1 MSDKIVN
8 KVKNKVP
15 SFGASLFVLL
25 FLFVAMAISVMW
37 LNIPVHITLIL
48 TIIVAAAVAMRS
60 GYSWKEVQDGILYGA
75 DLAML
80 PMLILM
86 VIGVVIGTWVASG
99 TIQTIIYYGLL
110 ILRPSY
116 FLLAAAIIVGLTSL
130 ATGSSYTSG
139 GTVGVAMMGIGLGL
153 GVPPAM
159 TAGAVISGAIIGD
172 KMSPLS
178 DSTNLA
184 AAVAEA
190 DLFDHIKSM
199 MFTTGPAFGISLI
212 LYWVMGFFVVKGSAD
227 TSQVDLILTTLKDN
241 FVINPIMLLPPVVV
255 VVLAA
260 KKFPSLPTMIIG
272 ALVAAVL
279 AMIFQGATVT
289 SITNVM
295 NYGYSG
301 DTGVPVVD
309 KLVSRGGLQSMMW
322 TVSLGFIGVGLGGI
336 LEKTRMLEAFL
347 KKLSG
352 LLKTSGGLITTTVVS
367 AILLNLATAS
377 QYMAIII
384 TGRMMIPEYRKKK
397 LLPRVLS
404 RTLEDAGTVFSP
416 MVPWGLCGVFFTG
429 ALGVPTT
436 EYFPFVFLALI
447 VPVVAVIYGF
457 TGIAVWDED
466 GKIDDPT
473 AYSKQKVVLVD

>member
-1 MSDKIVN
+1 MNGESAGKEAKI
-8 KVKNKVP
+8 P

-25 FLFVAMAISVMW
+25 FLFVAMGISVLW
-37 LNIPVHITLIL
+37 LNIPVHVTLIL
-48 TIIVAAAVAMRS
+48 TILVAAIVAMRA
-60 GYSWKEVQDGILYGA
+60 GYTWKEIQDAMLYGA

-86 VIGVVIGTWVASG
+86 IIGVVIGTWVASG
-99 TIQTIIYYGLL
+99 TIQTLIYYGLL

-116 FLLAAAIIVGLTSL
+116 FLLAAAVIVGIASL

-139 GTVGVAMMGIGLGL
+139 GTVGVAMMGIGMGL

-184 AAVAEA
+184 SAVGEA

-199 MFTTGPAFGISLI
+199 MYTTGPAFGLALL
-212 LYWVMGFFVVKGSAD
+212 LYLVMGFFVVEGSAD
-227 TSQVDLILTTLKDN
+227 TSQVEMILVSLKEN
-241 FVINPIMLLPPVVV
+241 FAINPILLLPPILVI
-255 VVLAA
+255 VLAVM
-260 KKFPSLPTMIIG
+260 KFPSLPTMIL
-272 ALVAAVL
+272 ASLLAAIL
-279 AMIFQGATVT
+279 AMIYQGATIT

-295 NYGYSG
+295 NYGFSA
-301 DTGVPVVD
+301 DTGNAMVD

-322 TVSLGFIGVGLGGI
+322 TVSLGFVGVGLGGI
-336 LEKTRMLEAFL
+336 LEKTRMLESFL
-347 KKLSG
+347 GRLAA
-352 LLKTSGGLITTTVVS
+352 LVQKTGGLVATTVVS
-367 AILLNLATAS
+367 AIVLNLATAS

-397 LLPRVLS
+397 LQPRVLS

-429 ALGVPTT
+429 ALGVPTV
-436 EYFPFVFLALI
+436 EYFPFVFLALL
-447 VPVVAVIYGF
+447 VPIFAVIYGY
-457 TGIAVWDED
+457 TGTAIWYED
-466 GKIDDPT
+466 KE
-473 AYSKQKVVLVD
+473 KVAAEAE